1 MVTKISDKQV
11 NLLLAL
17 FIQAGIR
24 GTIKQLE
31 WIEDVTD
38 IEVVKLE
45 DLNTGQIQLV
55 VGKLKKNFNLE

>member
-1 MVTKISDKQV
+1 MVTKINGKQV

-31 WIEDVTD
+31 WIEDNLQ
-38 IEVVKLE
+38 IEVSKLE
-45 DLNTGQIQLV
+45 DINTGEMHLV
-55 VGKLKKNFNLE
+55 VKKLKSTFNLD

>member
-1 MVTKISDKQV
+1 MISKISGKQV
-11 NLLLAL
+11 NLLLSL

-24 GTIKQLE
+24 NTQSQLE

-38 IEVVKLE
+38 IEVSNLE

-55 VGKLKKNFNLE
+55 ISKLKKNFNLD